1 VSRHHESG
9 AEAEVDWGEAGA
21 MIDGQRVKVH
31 PFQLRL
37 WHSAGGVAAAFRN
50 ETQQTSPE
58 AHAEAFELLGGV
70 PALIRYYNLTS
81 AVCEADLGR
90 QITGHAPPRPKAMGS
105 A

>member
-31 PFQLRL
+31 PFQPRP
-37 WHSAGGVAAAFRN
+37 WHSAGGVAAAWRY
-50 ETQQTSPE
+50 ETRQASAE

-81 AVCEADLGR
+81 ALCEADLGR

>member
-1 VSRHHESG
+1 
-9 AEAEVDWGEAGA
+9 

-70 PALIRYYNLTS
+70 PALIRYLQP
-81 AVCEADLGR
+81 DLGGLR
-90 QITGHAPPRPKAMGS
+90 GRPWSSDHRARSAPRPKAMGS